1 MGRKRKLQVI
11 AFHSVFFLLN
21 FPILPLQEK
30 KKTQQFSSP
39 YFLLAKALICPFCC
53 LVTNVHVLSMVWEL
67 FEEYGWMPDLQSLGI
82 PMGWGQCRGF
92 LKHTVDW
99 RKNFSDV
106 VQYLSHPAKVQTF
119 LSWVGDNFLSKLHL
133 TWILHWRSPKVS
145 LMEGCLLNV
154 VLFVHLWNTC
164 MCMQMHAHIWCMSKN
179 NNVWLKKTNYIV
191 TMLELNPV
199 TFSLIYSENGSPD
212 TNSFFL
218 IQP

>member
-1 MGRKRKLQVI
+1 MGRKKTASDSIPFSLFSVKFPYSSI
-11 AFHSVFFLLN
+11 AG
-21 FPILPLQEK
+21 K
-30 KKTQQFSSP
+30 KKNTTI
-39 YFLLAKALICPFCC
+39 FLSIFLASKSFELSILLPCYKCPRSIHG
-53 LVTNVHVLSMVWEL
+53 VGAIW
-67 FEEYGWMPDLQSLGI
+67 GI
-82 PMGWGQCRGF
+82 WLNARPAVPWHPMGWGQCRGF